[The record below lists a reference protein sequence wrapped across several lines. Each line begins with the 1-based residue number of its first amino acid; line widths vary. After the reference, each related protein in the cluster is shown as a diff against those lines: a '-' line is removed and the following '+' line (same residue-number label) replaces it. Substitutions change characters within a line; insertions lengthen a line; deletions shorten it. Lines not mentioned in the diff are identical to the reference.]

1 MDLSKFT
8 KENIKFVDYEPSSIT
23 KKYDSILKKFYN
35 EIKQSKDKVD
45 KTCFFN
51 LDNGLILEKAN
62 LNSSIWLPPQIK
74 DHIDITDYYLFKYSK
89 KVDNKFNIDIKIYLE
104 EEELINLDNIRNYIK
119 LIIIWFAF
127 IVNYSNKECYRTIS
141 IILYLTMNKNNLF
154 KNHISNINNKYDN
167 ILNIILNNSSKVS
180 NNIQNNTIHS
190 NIFYNDENK
199 TLKNIQNND
208 INNDIYNMTTE
219 NFSLPG
225 SLGDITKIAE
235 SAVKNKV
242 KQSITGIEDVLSTGL
257 AQVGSEVVRD
267 VIPNQYISEMLEL
280 TEQEKQ
286 LLAKYQNSPIKDK
299 KYRIAIDVNSECD
312 DPSLNYLTERNGAS
326 LYYNLIE
333 SCRGNDNE
341 MLINT
346 PVCKD
351 ECPDIDTVYGSINN
365 DINELKRLKTKLEDM
380 LEGKK
385 VALARILNLIN
396 SQTEGEKEK
405 YLGEITSLKSE
416 ISNLENTIKQ
426 IYSEESELKNT
437 NSTLQ
442 NKINTQNR
450 QINTLQS
457 NNSNLQTSYD
467 SLSKDYNMLISNYQR
482 NAPGYE
488 TYDKVLSIGN
498 YTPDENSLYIQGV
511 TDEGGCVDNLPIDTA
526 MAICDNYATYC
537 DGFYTYG
544 YSPGQ
549 KDSLRTCF
557 KKNID
562 RNAEVVKNSETI
574 NNTYPNNLTYLK
586 NIPNAPAQKCT
597 GNTKSGYYTGMPCNY
612 AYNQVSQKS
621 GKTAADTWC
630 SGSWNEGC
638 TLQQN

>member
-1 MDLSKFT
+1 M
-8 KENIKFVDYEPSSIT
+8 
-23 KKYDSILKKFYN
+23 LKNK
-35 EIKQSKDKVD
+35 IMQP
-45 KTCFFN
+45 
-51 LDNGLILEKAN
+51 L
-62 LNSSIWLPPQIK
+62 
-74 DHIDITDYYLFKYSK
+74 LFL
-89 KVDNKFNIDIKIYLE
+89 V
-104 EEELINLDNIRNYIK
+104 
-119 LIIIWFAF
+119 
-127 IVNYSNKECYRTIS
+127 IS

-180 NNIQNNTIHS
+180 NNIQDNTVHS
-190 NIFYNDENK
+190 NIFNNDENK

-225 SLGDITKIAE
+225 LSTVKDMYKQASDSIGDMKKTYDSIDITKIAE
-235 SAVKNKV
+235 NAVKNKV
-242 KQSITGIEDVLSTGL
+242 KQSISGIEGVLSTGL
-257 AQVGSEVVRD
+257 AEVGSEVVRD

-280 TEQEKQ
+280 TKQEKQ
-286 LLAKYQNSPIKDK
+286 LLTKYQNSPIRDK
-299 KYRIAIDVNSECD
+299 KYRIAIDVNSKCD

-326 LYYNLIE
+326 LYYNLME

-351 ECPDIDTVYGSINN
+351 KCNNIQTVYGSINK

-437 NSTLQ
+437 NSQL
-442 NKINTQNR
+442 KNT
-450 QINTLQS
+450 I
-457 NNSNLQTSYD
+457 SNLQTNYNNLNTYYSEATANYAALNKEYD
-467 SLSKDYNMLISNYQR
+467 ELAKDYNDANPQYQ
-482 NAPGYE
+482 
-488 TYDKVLSIGN
+488 TYDRVLSIGD
-498 YTPDENSLYIQGV
+498 YTPENSLYMQGV
-511 TDEGGCVDNLPIDTA
+511 TSEGGCVNNLPISTA
-526 MAICDNYATYC
+526 EKICNNSTIC

-544 YSPGQ
+544 YAPGQ
-549 KDSLRTCF
+549 KNSLRTCF

-562 RNAEVVKNSETI
+562 RTQPLNILDDSN
-574 NNTYPNNLTYLK
+574 YPNNATYLK
-586 NIPNAPAQKCT
+586 MFYNPSDSPEKCT
-597 GNTKSGYYTGMPCNY
+597 GYTTYNNSPSIPCNY
-612 AYNQVSQKS
+612 IYNQESKKN
-621 GKTAADTWC
+621 GENNANTWC
-630 SGSWNEGC
+630 NNAKGC

>member
-1 MDLSKFT
+1 MQPL
-8 KENIKFVDYEPSSIT
+8 
-23 KKYDSILKKFYN
+23 
-35 EIKQSKDKVD
+35 
-45 KTCFFN
+45 
-51 LDNGLILEKAN
+51 
-62 LNSSIWLPPQIK
+62 
-74 DHIDITDYYLFKYSK
+74 LFL
-89 KVDNKFNIDIKIYLE
+89 V
-104 EEELINLDNIRNYIK
+104 
-119 LIIIWFAF
+119 
-127 IVNYSNKECYRTIS
+127 IS

-190 NIFYNDENK
+190 NIFDNDENK

-225 SLGDITKIAE
+225 LSTVKDMYKKAADSIVDMKKKAE
-235 SAVKNKV
+235 SAVRNEV
-242 KQSITGIEDVLSTGL
+242 KQTITGLEGDMSTGL
-257 AQVGSEVVRD
+257 AEVGSEIVKD
-267 VIPNQYISEMLEL
+267 VIPNQYISEILEL
-280 TEQEKQ
+280 TDQEKQ
-286 LLAKYQNSPIKDK
+286 LLTKYKNSPIRDK
-299 KYRIAIDVNSECD
+299 KYRIAIDPNSKCD
-312 DPSLNYLTERNGAS
+312 DPALNYLTERNGAS
-326 LYYNLIE
+326 LYYNLME

-351 ECPDIDTVYGSINN
+351 KCANIQTVYNESINR
-365 DINELKRLKTKLEDM
+365 DINELKKLKTKLQNM

-405 YLGEITSLKSE
+405 YLSEITSLKSE

-442 NKINTQNR
+442 NKINTQNE

-457 NNSNLQTSYD
+457 NNSNLQTNLSQ
-467 SLSKDYNMLISNYQR
+467 LSKDWSNLYKDFEQ
-482 NAPGYE
+482 ASPGYQ

-498 YTPDENSLYIQGV
+498 YTPENSLYIQGV
-511 TDEGGCVDNLPIDTA
+511 TSNGGCVDNLPIDTA
-526 MAICDNYATYC
+526 MAICNNYATYC

-544 YSPGQ
+544 YAPGQ
-549 KDSLRTCF
+549 ESSLRTCF
-557 KKNID
+557 KTNID

-597 GNTKSGYYTGMPCNY
+597 GYTKSGYYTGMPCNY

-630 SGSWNEGC
+630 SGSWNTGC

>member
-1 MDLSKFT
+1 M
-8 KENIKFVDYEPSSIT
+8 
-23 KKYDSILKKFYN
+23 LKNK
-35 EIKQSKDKVD
+35 IMQP
-45 KTCFFN
+45 
-51 LDNGLILEKAN
+51 L
-62 LNSSIWLPPQIK
+62 
-74 DHIDITDYYLFKYSK
+74 LFL
-89 KVDNKFNIDIKIYLE
+89 V
-104 EEELINLDNIRNYIK
+104 
-119 LIIIWFAF
+119 
-127 IVNYSNKECYRTIS
+127 IS

-167 ILNIILNNSSKVS
+167 ILNIILNNRSKVS
-180 NNIQNNTIHS
+180 NNIQDNTVHS
-190 NIFYNDENK
+190 NIFDNDENK

-219 NFSLPG
+219 NFSLPRL
-225 SLGDITKIAE
+225 SNVKDMYKKASDTIVDMKKKAE
-235 SAVKNKV
+235 SAVTNQV
-242 KQSITGIEDVLSTGL
+242 KQSITGIEGVFSTGL
-257 AQVGSEVVRD
+257 AAVGSEVVRD

-286 LLAKYQNSPIKDK
+286 LLAKYNNSPIRDK
-299 KYRIAIDVNSECD
+299 KYRIAIDVNSKCD

-326 LYYNLIE
+326 LYYNLME

-351 ECPDIDTVYGSINN
+351 KCLDIDTVYGSINE
-365 DINELKRLKTKLEDM
+365 DINELKKLKTKLEDM

-442 NKINTQNR
+442 NKINTQNE

-457 NNSNLQTSYD
+457 KNSDLQTNLSQ
-467 SLSKDYNMLISNYQR
+467 LSKDWSNLYKDFEQ
-482 NAPGYE
+482 AQPGYQ
-488 TYDKVLSIGN
+488 TYDKVLSFGDYDGN
-498 YTPDENSLYIQGV
+498 NILKIQGV
-511 TDEGGCVDNLPIDTA
+511 TSDDGCVNNLPIGTA
-526 MAICDNYATYC
+526 QSICNDSTIC

-544 YSPGQ
+544 SAPGQ
-549 KDSLRTCF
+549 KSSLKTCF
-557 KKNID
+557 KQNID
-562 RNAEVVKNSETI
+562 RNAGVVKNSDTI
-574 NNTYPNNLTYLK
+574 NKTFPNNLTYLK
-586 NIPNAPAQKCT
+586 IPPNAPPEKCT
-597 GNTKSGYYTGMPCNY
+597 GYTKSGYYTGMPCNY

-638 TLQQN
+638 TLQTN